1 MPLLTQKAALLAAVE
16 TTPGVAVATTGASNA
31 ILVSDPAWSVEAEEI
46 TRSFARNDFSTFPSV
61 FSQRR
66 AQVTFTTEV
75 RGGGV
80 ADQDGDWAVLL
91 RGCGFSRAAQTGTP
105 RTIAASPTG
114 AVRNAGGDIT
124 TFTTSAAH
132 GFTPGQTVIVTGVT
146 STPATF
152 NGTFVVATAPTTTTF
167 TVANAGTASQTGGG
181 GTASL
186 VTGILYTPRTDPLDT
201 LTMRIYFDGIE
212 HVMTG
217 CMGTFQISAE
227 AGAIATCEWTF
238 TGTFATP
245 SAAAMPVTTLNQ
257 TIPPLVQQAGLSWN
271 GSTAGLFAGGFNLDI
286 ANEIAL
292 RRDVNAAFGLDSV
305 YISGRNPTGSFT
317 PEASTSLSSSFWTD
331 WGASTTRV
339 FSVQVGNAQ
348 GNTVIFSA
356 PATQIMGV
364 TYGDR
369 DNIRTYDVNLAFR
382 RGSSGNDE
390 MTILFD

>member
-16 TTPGVAVATTGASNA
+16 TISGTAVATTGASNA
-31 ILVSDPAWSVEAEEI
+31 ILVSDPSWSVEAEEI

-66 AQVTFTTEV
+66 AQVTFSTEV

-80 ADQDGDWAVLL
+80 ADQDADWGVLL
-91 RGCGFSRAAQTGTP
+91 RGCGFGRAAQTGTA
-105 RTIAASPTG
+105 RTISASPTG
-114 AVRNAGGDIT
+114 AVRNAGGDT
-124 TFTTSAAH
+124 ATFTTSTAH
-132 GFTPGQTVIVTGVT
+132 SLTVGQTVVVAGVT
-146 STPATF
+146 PTTF
-152 NGTFVVATAPTTTTF
+152 NGTFVVATTPTATTF

-186 VTGILYTPRTDPLDT
+186 VTGILYTPRTDALDT

-217 CMGTFQISAE
+217 CMGTFQITAE
-227 AGAIATCEWTF
+227 AGGIATCEWTF
-238 TGTFATP
+238 TGTYSTP
-245 SAAAMPVTTLNQ
+245 TAVAMPVQTLNQ

-271 GSTAGLFAGGFNLDI
+271 GSTAGLFAGSFNIDM

-305 YISGRNPTGSFT
+305 FISGRNPTGSFT
-317 PEASTSLSSSFWTD
+317 PEASTALSSSFWTD

-339 FSVQVGNAQ
+339 FSVQVGSAQ

-382 RGSSGNDE
+382 RGAAGNDE
-390 MTILFD
+390 LTVLFD